1 MEDAKEGVFEIW
13 NHDMG
18 LGPAEPH
25 FMAVNEEDVG
35 LRVVHDAEDI
45 GQADMEE
52 AEVKEQGLGGD
63 ALVNTDGEPVEVIE
77 VQD

>member
-1 MEDAKEGVFEIW
+1 
-13 NHDMG
+13 MG